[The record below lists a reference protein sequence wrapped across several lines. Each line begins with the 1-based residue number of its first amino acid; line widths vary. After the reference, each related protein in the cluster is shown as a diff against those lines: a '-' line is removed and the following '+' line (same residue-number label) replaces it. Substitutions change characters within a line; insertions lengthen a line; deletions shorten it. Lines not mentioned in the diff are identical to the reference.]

1 MGKISILIVDDDE
14 LVTMSLEVILGAEA
28 DLEIVGKG
36 NSGEDAVRLYNEL
49 KPDILLMDI
58 RMKDMT
64 GVDAAEMILRTNRD
78 ACILFLTTFK
88 DDEYIIRAL
97 KIGVRGYLLKQD
109 YNSIPDSVRAV
120 MRGQNVFG
128 GEIIQKMPMLFSN
141 QSENSES
148 GDAPD
153 KKAGHDGEPC
163 KSVGDPDEKAGYG
176 AEPCKSVGDPDT
188 RTGHDGEDQKNG
200 DRYVYERAGITPKEY
215 EVIQFVALGYSN
227 REISEKIFLSE
238 GTIKNYIS
246 NILDKLNLRDRT
258 QLAIF
263 YLKNEKAE

>member
-1 MGKISILIVDDDE
+1 MEKIRILIVDDDE
-14 LVTMSLEVILGAEA
+14 LVTMSLEVILGAEP

-36 NSGEDAVRLYNEL
+36 NSGGDAIRLYNEL
-49 KPDILLMDI
+49 RPDILLMDI

-64 GVDAAEMILRTNRD
+64 GVDAAEQILRTDRE
-78 ACILFLTTFK
+78 AGILFLTTFK

-97 KIGVRGYLLKQD
+97 KLGVRGYLLKQNYD
-109 YNSIPDSVRAV
+109 SIPDSVRAV

-128 GEIIQKMPMLFSN
+128 GEIIQKMPQLFFN
-141 QSENSES
+141 QAKINE
-148 GDAPD
+148 PD
-153 KKAGHDGEPC
+153 
-163 KSVGDPDEKAGYG
+163 
-176 AEPCKSVGDPDT
+176 
-188 RTGHDGEDQKNG
+188 
-200 DRYVYERAGITPKEY
+200 DRYRYERAGITSKEY

-263 YLKNEKAE
+263 YLKNKKAE

>member
-1 MGKISILIVDDDE
+1 MEKIRILIVDDDE
-14 LVTMSLEVILGAEA
+14 LVTMSLEVILGAEP

-36 NSGEDAVRLYNEL
+36 NSGGDAIRLYNEL
-49 KPDILLMDI
+49 RPDILLMDI

-64 GVDAAEMILRTNRD
+64 GVDAAEQILRTDRE
-78 ACILFLTTFK
+78 AGILFLTTFK

-97 KIGVRGYLLKQD
+97 KLGVRGYLLKQNYD
-109 YNSIPDSVRAV
+109 SIPDSVRAV

-128 GEIIQKMPMLFSN
+128 GEIIQKMPQLFFN
-141 QSENSES
+141 QAKLNE
-148 GDAPD
+148 PD
-153 KKAGHDGEPC
+153 
-163 KSVGDPDEKAGYG
+163 
-176 AEPCKSVGDPDT
+176 
-188 RTGHDGEDQKNG
+188 
-200 DRYVYERAGITPKEY
+200 DRYRYERAGITSKEY

-263 YLKNEKAE
+263 YLKNKKAE